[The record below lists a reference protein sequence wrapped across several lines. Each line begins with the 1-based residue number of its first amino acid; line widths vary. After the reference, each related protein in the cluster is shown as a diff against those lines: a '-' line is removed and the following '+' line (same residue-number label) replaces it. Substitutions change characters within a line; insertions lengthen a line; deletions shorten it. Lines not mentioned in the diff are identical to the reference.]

1 MLITKEFKFD
11 SAHYLTNYHGKCE
24 KMHGHT
30 YKMHVTI
37 EGKVQKDGMVYDFVE
52 LKKLVEKNV
61 ISKLDH
67 ALLNDVVENPSA
79 ENIAIWTWGQLEKKI
94 KGAHLYEVKVWE
106 TATSFATYGG
116 K

>member
-11 SAHYLTNYHGKCE
+11 SAHFLTKYHGKCE

-37 EGKVQKDGMVYDFVE
+37 EGEVKDDGMVYDFVE
-52 LKKLVEKNV
+52 LKKLVRNKV

-67 ALLNDVVENPSA
+67 AILNDIIENPSA
-79 ENIAIWTWGQLEKKI
+79 ENICMWVWDQLEKEI
-94 KGAHLYEVKVWE
+94 EGADLYEVKVWE
-106 TATSFATYGG
+106 TATSFATYRG

>member
-1 MLITKEFKFD
+1 MLITKEFTFD
-11 SAHYLTNYHGKCE
+11 AAHYLPGYHGECE

-37 EGKVQKDGMVYDFVE
+37 RGEVKDDGMVCDFVG
-52 LKKLVEKNV
+52 LKKLVKEKI

-67 ALLNDVVENPSA
+67 ALLNDIIKNPSA
-79 ENIAIWTWGQLEKKI
+79 ENIAVWIWEQLEKEI
-94 KGAHLYEVKVWE
+94 KGADLYEIKVWE
-106 TATSFATYGG
+106 TATSFVTYHG

>member
-11 SAHYLTNYHGKCE
+11 SAHYLTQYKGKCE

-37 EGKVQKDGMVYDFVE
+37 EGEVKKDGMVYDFVE
-52 LKKLVEKNV
+52 LKKLVNKKV
-61 ISKLDH
+61 IDKLDH
-67 ALLNDVVENPSA
+67 ALLNDVIENPSA
-79 ENIAIWTWGQLEKKI
+79 ENICIWAWDQLKSEI
-94 KGAHLYEVKVWE
+94 KGADLHEIKVWE
-106 TATSFATYGG
+106 TATSFATYRG